1 MQPLLSLG
9 GGLRVYTVAELVI
22 VSVSQCTSTVCH
34 SSLLLHELHFTWHE
48 WVSGWVAAAF
58 ITQTTRINTH
68 NRRWVS
74 WVKTQ
79 DGVIYLDELVDRY
92 IYRTLPPLPRDSLLF
107 LSLQTYL
114 HTHVGRTT
122 GDKDRYRTLLVS
134 SLYPRDLLRGGDI
147 ISRHKPWPPPH
158 LQIVGCEV

>member
-1 MQPLLSLG
+1 MEKHDITLPICHQTLTFLSVRLCPTLNPDRLVQPCEHILPK
-9 GGLRVYTVAELVI
+9 
-22 VSVSQCTSTVCH
+22 
-34 SSLLLHELHFTWHE
+34 
-48 WVSGWVAAAF
+48 
-58 ITQTTRINTH
+58 TTRINPH

-122 GDKDRYRTLLVS
+122 GDKERYWLVLVS
-134 SLYPRDLLRGGDI
+134 PLYPRHLLRGGDI
-147 ISRHKPWPPPH
+147 ISRHSPSPPPH